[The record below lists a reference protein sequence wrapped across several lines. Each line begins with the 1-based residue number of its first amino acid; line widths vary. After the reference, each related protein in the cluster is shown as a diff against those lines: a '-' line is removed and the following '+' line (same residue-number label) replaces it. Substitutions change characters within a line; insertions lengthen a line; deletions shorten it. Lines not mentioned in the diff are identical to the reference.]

1 MRQNLNLMEMKK
13 TLLALVLGLGVV
25 TAATAQVITY
35 VEEPP
40 GLMGGY
46 DFTWVGPDDGWGS
59 PDLSIPGTSVT
70 DTLAFVSDGTVGDSL
85 GCNALVNGV
94 DVAGKIAVV
103 YRGSCEFGTKALN
116 AENAGAVAVVIIN
129 NVAGAPVGMGAGAD
143 GATVSIPV
151 IMISQSDGALM
162 KSEIDAGNVIM
173 FIGNKA
179 GFFGDDVGM
188 FPQDILMSEYTAKPA
203 AIAQNDTE
211 FNVMPGAWVHNYG
224 SNDQVGITL
233 NVVVDQ
239 GGTELYNETSAGV
252 DILSGD
258 SAFLTV
264 PTFSQSTYGGFYT
277 ITYTS
282 GIGGGGIVDE
292 FEGDNE
298 FVTTLLIDS
307 LWSYADIDP
316 VTELPIPTA
325 HFRPSGNTTG
335 FTTCTHFRDPN
346 ASRMAALGL
355 YSSASKSAGDSVTG
369 EFIEAT
375 LYEWNDVFT
384 GLSDPNIQV
393 LDINAVATG
402 EYNYVTD
409 ESSQMVYIPFDDPVV
424 LVDDQRYLFCVTT
437 FNDLLFVGFD
447 SYYDYDENTTMYDQP
462 VSITENGGSWFVLG
476 FGTDVT
482 CAVSPMFGAA
492 DVSVNDL
499 DRVDLTPY
507 PNPTAQEVRIPLKGL
522 NGNAEL
528 TVRDMAGKVVLDQDV
543 TLGGEVLVVNADRF
557 QNGTYLF
564 DLRLRDGKRS
574 TFRVVVT
581 R

>member
-1 MRQNLNLMEMKK
+1 MEMKR
-13 TLLALVLGLGVV
+13 TLLALAFGFGGWF
-25 TAATAQVITY
+25 AADAQVIVY
-35 VEEPP
+35 VEQPP
-40 GLMGGY
+40 GLEGGY

-59 PDLSIPGTSVT
+59 PDLNDPANSVT
-70 DTLAFVSDGTVGDSL
+70 DTLAFVDDGTTADSL
-85 GCNALVNGV
+85 GCDPLVNGV

-103 YRGSCEFGTKALN
+103 YRGACEFGTKALN
-116 AENAGAVAVVIIN
+116 AENAGAVACVIIN
-129 NVAGAPVGMGAGAD
+129 NVPGAPVGMGAGAN
-143 GATVSIPV
+143 GASVTIPV
-151 IMISQSDGALM
+151 VMITQADGALLR
-162 KSEIDAGNVIM
+162 SEIEAGNVVM
-173 FIGNKA
+173 FIGSKT

-188 FPQDILMSEYTAKPA
+188 YPQDILMSEYTAKPSL
-203 AIAQNDTE
+203 IAQNDTE
-211 FNVMPGAWVHNYG
+211 FDVMPGAWVHNYG
-224 SNDQVGITL
+224 SNDQIGVTL
-233 NVVVDQ
+233 NVTVEQ
-239 GGTELYNETSAGV
+239 GGSTIYDETSAGV

-264 PTFSQSTYGGFYT
+264 PTFSQSSYSGYYT
-277 ITYTS
+277 MTYTAE
-282 GIGGGGIVDE
+282 IAGGGITDE
-292 FEGDNE
+292 FDGDNT
-298 FVTTLLIDS
+298 FVASILVDS

-325 HFRPSGNTTG
+325 HFRPTGNTTG
-335 FTTCTHFRDPN
+335 FTACTHFQDAN
-346 ASRMAALGL
+346 ASRLGALGL
-355 YSSASKSAGDSVTG
+355 WASTSKSGSDSVTG

-393 LDINAVATG
+393 LDINAIATG
-402 EYNYVTD
+402 EYNYLTD
-409 ESSQMVYIPFDDPVV
+409 ESSQMVYIPFDNPVS
-424 LVDDQRYLFCVTT
+424 LVDDQRYLFCITT
-437 FNDLLFVGFD
+437 FNDQLFVGFD

-462 VSITENGGSWFVLG
+462 VSIIENTGSWFVLG

-482 CAVSPMFGAA
+482 CAVTPMFGAN

-564 DLRLRDGKRS
+564 DLRMRDGKRS